1 MPQPAR
7 VLINGFGRVG
17 RALFRVLQTRPGA
30 DVVAIN
36 DPLPA
41 SQLAYLLKYDTV
53 MGRLNQ
59 DVRVVDGALM
69 VAERRVALSHVDA
82 LTAREVD
89 GMDVVVNSSGRDNSR
104 ENLERL
110 TSLGTGRVIVSK
122 PLARGVCDRTV
133 LMGVNTPAPDDR
145 ILSAGSCTAHCYT
158 PILKALH
165 ERWPVVRGFMMTV
178 HAYTSG
184 QNVVD
189 GGHVT
194 DPRRGRAAAGNVVPT
209 TTESLVAFEQ
219 VMPELAG
226 RVFGMAQRVPVVNGS
241 NVELV
246 LELRGRAL
254 ADDINEALRDA
265 AQGEFK
271 GVIEYSSD
279 PLVSSDIVGNPH
291 SAVVD
296 SLLTEAHMAE
306 TTMARVIAWYDN
318 EWGYSNRL
326 AELIDAVVTR

>member
-1 MPQPAR
+1 
-7 VLINGFGRVG
+7 
-17 RALFRVLQTRPGA
+17 
-30 DVVAIN
+30 VVAIN

-53 MGRLNQ
+53 MGRLKHE
-59 DVRVVDGALM
+59 VRVVDGGLM
-69 VAERRVALSHVDA
+69 IDERRVAVSHVDA

-104 ENLERL
+104 DNLERL
-110 TSLGTGRVIVSK
+110 VSMGARYVIVSK

-133 LMGVNTPAPDDR
+133 LMGVNTPGPDDR

-189 GGHVT
+189 GGHGT

-226 RVFGMAQRVPVVNGS
+226 RIHGMAQRVPVVNGS

-265 AQGEFK
+265 AQGEFR
-271 GVIEYSSD
+271 GIIEYSTD

-291 SAVVD
+291 SGVVD
-296 SLLTEAHMAE
+296 GLLTEAHMAE

-326 AELIDAVVTR
+326 AELIDAVARS